1 MKKKHRRHRR
11 PSSQNVISSDSYR
24 KTKAASAFRDIVEE
38 AEAEELAV
46 ERDGADGAIVL
57 NAAGFGLVDLD
68 EGDTVDL
75 LEVGGAELAD
85 LLAPGAGVIDE

>member
-1 MKKKHRRHRR
+1 M
-11 PSSQNVISSDSYR
+11 
-24 KTKAASAFRDIVEE
+24 
-38 AEAEELAV
+38 